1 MLRVRTRKE
10 KSTMRKSMGNKAAY
24 LGAGAGIILFAI
36 YGLLPGSFLG
46 GTAGLGIAGSIFG
59 TPVDPG
65 IISRIIVTV
74 FMLLGI
80 MVSGL
85 VFVTASSIAGW
96 LLGSI
101 VGFFSDNVK
110 RLAPVHTRK

>member
-1 MLRVRTRKE
+1 
-10 KSTMRKSMGNKAAY
+10 MRKKIGNKAAY

-65 IISRIIVTV
+65 IVSRIIVTAS
-74 FMLLGI
+74 MLIGV

-85 VFVTASSIAGW
+85 VFVTASTIAGW
-96 LLGSI
+96 LLGSV
-101 VGFFSDNVK
+101 VGFFSDSVK
-110 RLAPVHTRK
+110 RLTPVHTRK

>member
-1 MLRVRTRKE
+1 
-10 KSTMRKSMGNKAAY
+10 MRKNIGNKAAY

-59 TPVDPG
+59 TPVEPG
-65 IISRIIVTV
+65 IISRIIVTAS
-74 FMLLGI
+74 MLIGV

-85 VFVTASSIAGW
+85 IFVTASAVAGW
-96 LLGSI
+96 TVGNI
-101 VGFFSDNVK
+101 VGFLSDGVK
-110 RLAPVHTRK
+110 RLTPVHMKK